1 MGVGINI
8 NSRVRILCGSRTG
21 DSMVLMIPSIT
32 AQQHLVSNANVS
44 QKCGDQKETE
54 SVPISI
60 HACLSDQPSAK
71 GQRLNRSKS
80 RDDIVIFMK
89 KLPGKHL

>member
-71 GQRLNRSKS
+71 GQRLNESNVKFK
-80 RDDIVIFMK
+80 IVK
-89 KLPGKHL
+89 KLPGRHL